1 MCPRPGGRSQRYFK
15 RAQKYDQCN
24 LHQQDQREAETEF
37 GLAGLVVKEE
47 HAQDGAYAAADD
59 GEQQQDCF
67 GDAIAVLHGADLVRG
82 HGGNA
87 NEIDDEQV
95 DNKYDFRNHSC
106 TS

>member
-1 MCPRPGGRSQRYFK
+1 MRGYSK

-37 GLAGLVVKEE
+37 GLAGLVVEE
-47 HAQDGAYAAADD
+47 KHAQDGADGSADD

-67 GDAIAVLHGADLVRG
+67 GDAVAVLHGADLVGG
-82 HGGNA
+82 HRGNA
-87 NEIDDEQV
+87 YEIDDDQV
-95 DNKYDFRNHSC
+95 DYKYDFRNHSC